1 MATCLHSGQ
10 NGSCPRLAATG
21 SLFCDRHT
29 DEQMMVRD
37 FLIEDADLR
46 AKFETHKAS
55 DLYSL
60 QNEVALLRTMIYDRL
75 NMAKSEAERIVA
87 YREIGTWMGTIDKL
101 VNSLNKLEKETSQVL
116 TKEAVLAIGRAMV
129 QVIADE
135 IKALPDHEQVIDAIA
150 VRIVPLIE
158 NATNR

>member
-1 MATCLHSGQ
+1 M
-10 NGSCPRLAATG
+10 
-21 SLFCDRHT
+21 FCDRHT
-29 DEQMMVRD
+29 DEQAQVRD

-46 AKFETHKAS
+46 AKFETHKKS

-60 QNEVALLRTMIYDRL
+60 RNEVALLRTMVYDRL

-87 YREIGTWMGTIDKL
+87 YREIGTWMGTLDKL
-101 VNSLNKLEKETSQVL
+101 VSSLNRLEKDTSQVL
-116 TKEAVLAIGRAMV
+116 TKETVLAIGREMV
-129 QVIADE
+129 QAIAE
-135 IKALPDHEQVIDAIA
+135 EVRALPDHEKVIDAIA